1 MITLS
6 NLKDVLIKCGFTLDK
21 SNPKIYKKY
30 YANFDCF
37 VIVDFKNEKII
48 YPVDKGF
55 IVNDSTTCNFSKNEN
70 FVVLE
75 CVVRLLDKGYRPEHI
90 ELERKWQL
98 GLDEKG
104 GKADICV
111 RDADGK
117 SMLFIVECKK
127 ADKYKE
133 AFDILV
139 NSEKGG
145 QLFSYWQ
152 QDKSTKWI
160 VLYTSDYDG
169 SDVVYKNSIIRC
181 TDDANILKF
190 AKKDSSILTY
200 EKASTVEQ
208 YHEAWK
214 ETYNGDFYGDVIF
227 DEESQAYNIG
237 LKLIKKKALHDFSSD
252 DKIVNKFE
260 EILRHNNI
268 SDKEN
273 AFNRLI
279 ALFICKLADEISK
292 ADDDVVDFQYK
303 IGTDTYETLQ
313 DRLQK
318 LHQQGMDEFMKEK
331 IFYVSDDY
339 AEKVITQYTGQ
350 NRQKLIDELNKTLR
364 ILKFYTNND
373 FSFKDV
379 HNEELFYQNGKVLV
393 EVVQLF
399 QSYRIINS
407 NSLQLL
413 GDLFEQ
419 LLNKGFKQNEG
430 QFFTP
435 IPITRFIWKSLP
447 YSSII
452 HSEDKITYPK
462 IIDYACGAGHF
473 LTEGVEEINNYLGA
487 AGIERDN
494 SQWVA
499 DKIFGIEKDYR
510 LARVS
515 KISLFMHGAGGGNII
530 FGDGLESY
538 KEKNVLNSSF
548 DVLVANPPYSVA
560 AFKPHLK
567 LKENTDFEVLKYI
580 SNDGSEIETLFV
592 ERISQLLKPNGLGAV
607 VLPNTI
613 LSKENN
619 SYVKARESLFK
630 NFDIKAIVQFGSK
643 TFGATGTNTVVV
655 FLKKFNEPPKRLDQI
670 QDSVE
675 SIFQGREITEWE
687 DKNIISG
694 YADRIGCKLDFY
706 LDFLKGSL
714 SLSDFESNDYFKQ
727 YVEAFKKDATY
738 KNLIKRATFKAL
750 NEADQNETI
759 KKKFYEFTYE
769 LEKEKVLFFG
779 LTYNQT
785 TAVVLS
791 PNDNKGEERFLGYKW
806 SNRKGQEGIQ
816 IFKEGGKLFNPL
828 DANDF
833 DNVSGVVK
841 SSFDS
846 TYVEAPSL
854 GNNYFYAT
862 LSDLLDF
869 DSASFRKTI
878 RLVKPR
884 KREGKPGYKI
894 YRLNDKNVFDLS
906 IGNRVLKEE
915 LIEEGDIPV
924 VSANSHEVFGYID
937 KEIFDDYSLDSV
949 LWGIDGDWMVDFI
962 GKNKKF
968 YPTDHCGVMRIKTDE
983 ILPKYAM
990 YALLKEGIHERFSR
1004 TNRASITAI
1013 ERLSFQVPSI
1023 EKQKEVI
1030 KKFDDIDSKI
1040 DKYNKEISKQ
1050 YLDLKS
1056 KFDAAFKA
1064 GNKKVPLSSVASLV
1078 RGLTY
1083 PKTLESYED
1092 TPYGVLT
1099 ADNVTI
1105 DGQFELNKIVYLQN
1119 NDGFPEEKILKK
1131 NDVLICLSSGSKKHV
1146 GKSALIPFDTNYYAG
1161 GFMGILR
1168 ASSLNPITLHF
1179 ALNTDDAKQFFL
1191 ESSDGSNIQNLSNDI
1206 ENMKIYSLDS
1216 GEEQKLLVEAEK
1228 TNELKAQSNSKID
1241 ELNAKKARLLDEEF
1255 D

>member
-6 NLKDVLIKCGFTLDK
+6 NLRDVLLKIGFVV
-21 SNPKIYKKY
+21 NPANTKEYKKY
-30 YANFDCF
+30 YPTFDCC
-37 VIVDFKNEKII
+37 ITVDFAHDKIN
-48 YPVDKGF
+48 YPTDKGF
-55 IVNDSTTCNFSKNEN
+55 IVNDSTTCNLSKNEN

-111 RDADGK
+111 KDKDGK
-117 SMLFIVECKK
+117 SMLFIIECKK

-133 AFDILV
+133 ALNILI
-139 NSEKGG
+139 NTEQGG
-145 QLFSYWQ
+145 QLFSYWK
-152 QDKSTKWI
+152 QDTSTKWI
-160 VLYTSDYDG
+160 VLYTSDFDG
-169 SDVVYKNSIIRC
+169 VNVTYKNSTIRC
-181 TDDANILKF
+181 SDDANILKF
-190 AKKDSSILTY
+190 AKKDPTILTY

-208 YHEAWK
+208 YHETWK
-214 ETYNGDFYGDVIF
+214 ETYNGDFYGDIIF
-227 DEESQAYNIG
+227 GEEAQPYNIG
-237 LKLIKKKALHDFSSD
+237 LKLLKKKALGDFTAD
-252 DKIVNKFE
+252 DRIVNKFE

-292 ADDDVVDFQYK
+292 TDEDVVDFQYK

-339 AEKVITQYTGQ
+339 AEKVISQYTGQ
-350 NRQKLIDELNKTLR
+350 NRQKLIDELNRTLR

-399 QSYRIINS
+399 QSFRIINS

-447 YSSII
+447 YGSII
-452 HSEDKITYPK
+452 HSDDKITYPK

-473 LTEGVEEINNYLGA
+473 LTEGVEEINDYLGV
-487 AGIERDN
+487 AGSERSN

-499 DKIFGIEKDYR
+499 DRIYGIEKDYR

-515 KISLFMHGAGGGNII
+515 KISLFMHGAGNGNIV
-530 FGDGLESY
+530 FGDGLENY
-538 KEKNVLNSSF
+538 KDKSIINNSF
-548 DVLVANPPYSVA
+548 DILVANPPYSVA

-567 LKENTDFEVLKYI
+567 LKENTEFEVLDCI

-592 ERISQLLKPNGLGAV
+592 ERISQLLKSGGLGAV

-643 TFGATGTNTVVV
+643 TFGATGTNTVVL
-655 FLKKFNEPPKRLDQI
+655 FLKKFVEPPKRIEQV
-670 QDSVE
+670 QDSVD
-675 SIFQGREITEWE
+675 SIFSGRQISEWE
-687 DKNIISG
+687 DKSILSG
-694 YADRIGCKLDFY
+694 YSDRIGCKLDEY
-706 LDFLKGSL
+706 LEFLKGSQPFEHFSSHDYFGKYVEL
-714 SLSDFESNDYFKQ
+714 FKKSKAITNLVNKASFKSLSESK
-727 YVEAFKKDATY
+727 
-738 KNLIKRATFKAL
+738 
-750 NEADQNETI
+750 QNELLN
-759 KKKFYEFTYE
+759 KKFYEYVFE
-769 LEKEKVLFFG
+769 AEREKVLFYG
-779 LTYNQT
+779 LTYLQT

-791 PNDNKGEERFLGYKW
+791 PTDNSGQERFLGYKW

-816 IFKEGGKLFNPL
+816 IFKEGGKLFNP
-828 DANDF
+828 NDNK
-833 DNVSGVVK
+833 DSNNVSGVVK
-841 SSFDS
+841 SSFNG
-846 TYVEAPSL
+846 TFVEAPAL
-854 GNNYFYAT
+854 GDNYFYAN
-862 LSDLLDF
+862 LSDLIDF
-869 DSASFRKTI
+869 DSYDFKKTI

-894 YRLNDKNVFDLS
+894 YKLNDKNVFDLS

-915 LIEEGDIPV
+915 LIEEGTIPV
-924 VSANSHEVFGYID
+924 VSANSHEVFGYVD
-937 KEIFDDYSLDSV
+937 KEIFSDYSLDSV
-949 LWGIDGDWMVDFI
+949 LWGIDGDWMVDLI
-962 GKNKKF
+962 GKNNKF
-968 YPTDHCGVMRIKTDE
+968 YPTDHCGVMRIKTND

-990 YALLKEGIHERFSR
+990 YALYKEGMHERFSR
-1004 TNRASITAI
+1004 SNRASITAI

-1023 EKQKEVI
+1023 EIQKKVLKKLDEVDEKIEKYNEEIDKQYNELKG
-1030 KKFDDIDSKI
+1030 KFDS
-1040 DKYNKEISKQ
+1040 
-1050 YLDLKS
+1050 
-1056 KFDAAFKA
+1056 AFKS
-1064 GNKKVPLSSVASLV
+1064 GNKKVPLSSIASLV

-1083 PKTLESYED
+1083 PKTLEAYEETD
-1092 TPYGVLT
+1092 YGVLT
-1099 ADNVTI
+1099 ADNVTKS
-1105 DGQFELNKIVYLQN
+1105 GHFVLNKIVYLKN
-1119 NDGFPEEKILKK
+1119 NEGFPEDKILKK
-1131 NDVLICLSSGSKKHV
+1131 NDVLICLSSGSKSHV
-1146 GKSALIPFDTNYYAG
+1146 GKSALIPEDTKYYAG

-1168 ASSLNPITLHF
+1168 ATTVDPITLHF
-1179 ALNTDDAKQFFL
+1179 SLNTDEAKQFFL
-1191 ESSDGSNIQNLSNDI
+1191 ESSDGTNIQNLSNDI
-1206 ENMKIYSLDS
+1206 ETMKVYSLDS
-1216 GEEQKLLVEAEK
+1216 EEEKKLLDEARK
-1228 TNELKAQSNSKID
+1228 INELKAKTNEKID
-1241 ELNAKKARLLDEEF
+1241 ELSAKKAKMLDEEF